1 VFGLGLTQVNLEFA
15 GSWDALGDHKRRG
28 NQMREVFKVELSE
41 VQKRLIVLSENAQT
55 IMDKASRAFLN
66 SDVTLADEALALSEA
81 NEAGA
86 LDLDELVIR
95 VLATQS
101 PVARDLRILVSAL
114 RMSASLERMGSLAS
128 HVAAIA
134 RYRYPGSAIP
144 ESLRQTFEDMARLD
158 LELVSKAT
166 KLLANTDLD
175 LAREI
180 QAQDEAV
187 DRLHRKVFDVVLA
200 SDWKENAMFTVDV
213 TLASRYFERFA
224 DHVVDISAKVSFLQT
239 GDWHDA

>member
-1 VFGLGLTQVNLEFA
+1 MRAVFQ
-15 GSWDALGDHKRRG
+15 
-28 NQMREVFKVELSE
+28 QELLE
-41 VQKRLIVLSENAQT
+41 VQARLVDLAEGAKT
-55 IMDKASRAFLN
+55 IMDKGSRAFLN
-66 SDVTLADEALALSEA
+66 SDVSLADEALALSEA
-81 NEAGA
+81 NEERA

-128 HVAAIA
+128 HIAAIA
-134 RYRYPGSAIP
+134 RYRFPGSAVP

-158 LELVSKAT
+158 LELVT
-166 KLLANTDLD
+166 KVVKLIGNTDLD

-180 QAQDEAV
+180 QAQDESV
-187 DRLHRKVFDVVLA
+187 DRLHRKVFEVVLA
-200 SDWKENAMFTVDV
+200 KAWQENAMFTVDV

-239 GDWHDA
+239 GEWTDV

>member
-1 VFGLGLTQVNLEFA
+1 MRNVFQ
-15 GSWDALGDHKRRG
+15 
-28 NQMREVFKVELSE
+28 QELSE
-41 VQKRLIVLSENAQT
+41 VQARLVTLANEATKILE
-55 IMDKASRAFLN
+55 KAAKAFLS
-66 SDVTLADEALALSEA
+66 SDVSLADEALALTDA
-81 NEAGA
+81 NEARA
-86 LDLDELVIR
+86 LDLDELVIK

-128 HVAAIA
+128 HIAAIA

-144 ESLRQTFEDMARLD
+144 DSLRSTFEEMARIDIELAGKAANL
-158 LELVSKAT
+158 LE
-166 KLLANTDLD
+166 NTDLD

-180 QAQDEAV
+180 QARDEAV
-187 DRLHRKVFDVVLA
+187 DILHRRVFEVVLA
-200 SDWKENAMFTVDV
+200 PDWEENAMFTVDV

-239 GDWHDA
+239 GDWQDSPAS

>member
-1 VFGLGLTQVNLEFA
+1 MHGIFQNALADVQGRLVNLA
-15 GSWDALGDHKRRG
+15 
-28 NQMREVFKVELSE
+28 
-41 VQKRLIVLSENAQT
+41 ENAES

-66 SDVTLADEALALSEA
+66 SDVTLADEALALAET
-81 NEAGA
+81 NEAKA
-86 LDLDELVIR
+86 LDLDELVIK

-128 HVAAIA
+128 HIAAIA
-134 RYRYPGSAIP
+134 RYRFPGSAVP
-144 ESLRQTFEDMARLD
+144 TALRKTFEDMARID
-158 LELVSKAT
+158 LELVGKAI
-166 KLLANTDLD
+166 KLLQNTDLD

-180 QAQDEAV
+180 QARDEAV

-200 SDWKENAMFTVDV
+200 PDWKENAIFTVDV

-224 DHVVDISAKVSFLQT
+224 DHVVDISSKVSFLQT
-239 GDWHDA
+239 GEWHD

>member
-1 VFGLGLTQVNLEFA
+1 MHGIFQN
-15 GSWDALGDHKRRG
+15 ALAD
-28 NQMREVFKVELSE
+28 
-41 VQKRLIVLSENAQT
+41 VQGRLINLAENAES

-66 SDVTLADEALALSEA
+66 SDVTLADEALALAET
-81 NEAGA
+81 NETKA
-86 LDLDELVIR
+86 LDLDELVIK

-114 RMSASLERMGSLAS
+114 RMSASLERMGSLSS
-128 HVAAIA
+128 HIAAIA

-144 ESLRQTFEDMARLD
+144 ASLRKTFEDMARID
-158 LELVSKAT
+158 LELAGKAI
-166 KLLANTDLD
+166 KLLQNTDLD

-180 QAQDEAV
+180 QARDEAV

-200 SDWKENAMFTVDV
+200 PDWKENAMFTVDV

-224 DHVVDISAKVSFLQT
+224 DHVVDISSKVSFLQT
-239 GDWHDA
+239 GEWHD